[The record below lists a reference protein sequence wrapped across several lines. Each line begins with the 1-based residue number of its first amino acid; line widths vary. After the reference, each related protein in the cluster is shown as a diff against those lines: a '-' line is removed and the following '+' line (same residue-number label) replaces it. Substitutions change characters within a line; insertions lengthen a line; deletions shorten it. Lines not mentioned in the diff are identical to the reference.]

1 MDRDFPTV
9 KTIFKMDIK
18 KLPEHTKIKTWSF
31 YWTVSMSL
39 KENNSL

>member
-1 MDRDFPTV
+1 MDHDFPTV

-18 KLPEHTKIKTWSF
+18 KLHEHTKIKPWSF
-31 YWTVSMSL
+31 YWTVSVSL